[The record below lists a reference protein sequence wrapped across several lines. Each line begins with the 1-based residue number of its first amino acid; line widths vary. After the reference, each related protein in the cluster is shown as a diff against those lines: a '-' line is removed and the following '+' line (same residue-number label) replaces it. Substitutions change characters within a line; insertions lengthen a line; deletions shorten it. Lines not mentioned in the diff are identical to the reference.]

1 MGPALEL
8 ARASATA
15 TATARRARAT
25 YLPLGSHG
33 VSALALLTLGPRS
46 ETRTDP
52 GRRSQIS
59 RSLLLAE
66 E

>member
-8 ARASATA
+8 ARASA